1 MLAKSASPLEL
12 WQKNMAKASKRGQQ
26 ILKDKLRQLG
36 LSQTASQVLEKAG
49 SIGVA
54 KRFFQGDD
62 IRQDTFIQLCQFL
75 GIDWQEA
82 IARTPQV
89 DLKEVQQI
97 SNFLGRTAELQQL
110 EHLVMEERCQII
122 TILGMG
128 GMGKTSLASQLA
140 HQLKGEFEFTIWRSL
155 RNAPSCQSILTD
167 ILQFLSHPQPLELP
181 DNLTAQL
188 DLLMRYLQ
196 TRRCLLVLDNWES
209 ILNDYDLSTSRTN
222 RNYYRSGY
230 EGYGDL
236 VRYIGESNHQ
246 SCLVV
251 TSREA
256 PPELSR
262 LMGSSVR
269 SLHLSGLSQQDGLQ
283 IFEQDA
289 LSATTAEWEEI
300 ITHYAGN
307 PLALKIV
314 AAGIRD
320 LLGGDVEQMLT
331 LMREGGLTFG
341 DIQDLLQRQFLRLS
355 EAEQEVMYWLAIARE
370 PISAIALKE
379 NLLSIASK
387 QKLIVTL
394 ELLKKRSLIEVTST
408 GFTLQPVV
416 MEYVNYQFIDQIYQ
430 EINFVE
436 QKINLLHS
444 HALIEATAKDYIR
457 DAQIR
462 FILQPIADKVGY
474 QAIAEALIRLKA
486 ETTPKQGYAG
496 GNLLN
501 LLCCLNIDLTGY
513 DFSNLSIWQADLRE
527 VELPQVNFTNCDLTR
542 SAFRVTFSSVI
553 ATAFSPDGKILAT
566 SDVRGWIYLWRVA
579 DGSQLLKTPAHS
591 EFIFSLAFSKDG
603 QMLASGGLDRMVK
616 LWNVNTGACLL
627 EIEAHALGVA
637 SIAFSPDDL
646 LMASG
651 GGDRTV
657 KLTEVATGKCVTTLE
672 GHEQIVRSVAF
683 SPDGQ
688 MVASCSLD
696 HTIKLWSVQTGE
708 CIRTIVNTNAVYSV
722 AFAPQSDRADGQLA
736 SAGEDSL
743 IKIWDIH
750 TGKIVKA
757 IAGHQKQIWS
767 IAFSADG
774 QMLASAGDD
783 ETVKLWS
790 VSTGELIRTLYGHKN
805 RIWSVAFSPDAKTLV
820 SGSDDRIVKLWDVD
834 TGQCIRTIQGY
845 HKATKPVAFSP
856 DNKLLFSFS
865 YEEQSVRVW
874 DVQNAK
880 CLRNFDLG
888 TSGVMQ
894 VAFSPD
900 QKTFACGNYDHTIKL
915 FNVKNGTC
923 SQILQGHSAWVRFVA
938 FTANG
943 EILASGSGD
952 QTIKLWHLPTS
963 KCLYTLCGHHSPVQ
977 TLAIHPNGKILASGS
992 WDGMI
997 KIWDLRSHE
1006 CLFTFAE
1013 HSDRIESLAFCEDG
1027 ILISG
1032 SMDRS
1037 IKFWNLATGAC
1048 ERTILS
1054 QFPVWTIAL
1063 NPKLPILAFGGY
1075 AAEVKLWCL
1084 QSHQYLNNLEEKFD
1098 IGYMGDVIFSDDG
1111 QILANGSEDG
1121 VNRLWDLQSGKS
1133 LKLLK
1138 IPKPY
1143 EDMNITRIKGL
1154 TDAQKS
1160 TLKALGAVDL

>member
-1 MLAKSASPLEL
+1 
-12 WQKNMAKASKRGQQ
+12 MAKASKRGQQ

-89 DLKEVQQI
+89 DLKEAQQVI
-97 SNFLGRTAELQQL
+97 NFLGRTAELQQL
-110 EHLVMEERCQII
+110 EQWVISDRYQIV

-140 HQLKGEFEFTIWRSL
+140 HQLKEEFEFTIWRSL
-155 RNAPSCQSILTD
+155 RNAPSFASILTD

-181 DNLTAQL
+181 DNLPAQL
-188 DLLMRYLQ
+188 DLLMRYLDA
-196 TRRCLLVLDNWES
+196 RRCLLVIDNWES
-209 ILNDYDLSTSRTN
+209 ILSDRY
-222 RNYYRSGY
+222 YYRAGY

-236 VRYIGESNHQ
+236 IRYIGERNHQ

-262 LMGSSVR
+262 LMGGSVR

-283 IFEQDA
+283 ILAKESMGAND
-289 LSATTAEWEEI
+289 AEWQEI

-320 LLGGDVEQMLT
+320 LLGGDVSQMLA

-355 EAEQEVMYWLAIARE
+355 ESEQEVMYWLAIARE

-379 NLLSIASK
+379 NLLSIESK

-394 ELLKKRSLIEVTST
+394 ELLKKRSLIEVMAN

-416 MEYVNYQFIDQIYQ
+416 MEYVNYQFIDKICQ
-430 EINFVE
+430 EINCTE

-462 FILQPIADKVGY
+462 FILQPIADKLGY
-474 QAIAEALIRLKA
+474 QAIAATLTRLKA
-486 ETTPKQGYAG
+486 ETVPKQGYAG
-496 GNLLN
+496 GNLVN

-527 VELPQVNFTNCDLTR
+527 VELHQVNFTNCDLAR
-542 SAFRVTFSSVI
+542 SAFRVTFSSVM
-553 ATAFSPDGKILAT
+553 ATVFSPDGKILAT

-579 DGSQLLKTPAHS
+579 DGSQLLKTHAHS
-591 EFIFSLAFSKDG
+591 EFIFALAFSHDG
-603 QMLASGGLDRMVK
+603 QMMASGSLDRMVK
-616 LWNVNTGACLL
+616 LWNVNTGECLL
-627 EIEAHALGVA
+627 SIQTHALGVA
-637 SIAFSPDDL
+637 SMVFSPDDRL
-646 LMASG
+646 IASC

-657 KLTEVATGKCVTTLE
+657 KLTEVATGKCVMTLE
-672 GHEQIVRSVAF
+672 GHQQIVRSVAF

-696 HTIKLWSVQTGE
+696 HTIKLWSIQTGE
-708 CIRTIVNTNAVYSV
+708 CIRTIVDTNAVYSV
-722 AFAPQSDRADGQLA
+722 AFAPQSDRSDGQLA
-736 SAGEDSL
+736 SAGEDGL
-743 IKIWDIH
+743 VKIWDVH

-774 QMLASAGDD
+774 QMLVSAGDD

-790 VSTGELIRTLYGHKN
+790 VNTGEVIRTLYGHKN
-805 RIWSVAFSPDAKTLV
+805 RIWAVTFSPDAKTLV

-856 DNKLLFSFS
+856 DNNLLFSFS

-900 QKTFACGNYDHTIKL
+900 QQTFACGNYDHTIKI
-915 FNVKNGTC
+915 FDAKNGTC

-963 KCLYTLCGHHSPVQ
+963 KCLNTLHGHHSPVQ
-977 TLAIHPNGKILASGS
+977 ALAIHPNGEILASGS

-1006 CLFTFAE
+1006 CLITFAE
-1013 HSDRIESLAFCEDG
+1013 HSDRIESLAFSQDD

-1032 SMDRS
+1032 SMDRLL
-1037 IKFWNLATGAC
+1037 KFWNLTTGSC
-1048 ERTILS
+1048 IRTLPT
-1054 QFPVWTIAL
+1054 QFPVWTISL
-1063 NPKLPILAFGGY
+1063 NPKLSILAFGGY

-1084 QSHQYLNNLEEKFD
+1084 QTNQYLNNLKEKLD

-1111 QILANGSEDG
+1111 QILANGGEDG

-1133 LKLLK
+1133 LKSLK
-1138 IPKPY
+1138 IPRPY

-1160 TLKALGAVDL
+1160 TLKALGAVELV

>member
-1 MLAKSASPLEL
+1 
-12 WQKNMAKASKRGQQ
+12 MAKASKRGQQ

-82 IARTPQV
+82 IAKTPQV
-89 DLKEVQQI
+89 DLKEAQQAI
-97 SNFLGRTAELQQL
+97 NFLGRNDELQQL
-110 EHLVMEERCQII
+110 EQWIISDRYQIV

-140 HQLKGEFEFTIWRSL
+140 HQLKEEFEFTIWRSL
-155 RNAPSCQSILTD
+155 CNAPSFASILTD
-167 ILQFLSHPQPLELP
+167 ILQFLSHPLPLELP
-181 DNLTAQL
+181 DNLPAQL
-188 DLLMRYLQ
+188 DLLMRYLDA
-196 TRRCLLVLDNWES
+196 RRCLLVIDNWES
-209 ILNDYDLSTSRTN
+209 ILSDRSGYLSG
-222 RNYYRSGY
+222 YRSGY

-236 VRYIGESNHQ
+236 IRYIGERNHQ

-262 LMGSSVR
+262 LMGGSVR
-269 SLHLSGLSQQDGLQ
+269 SLPLSGLSQQDGLQ
-283 IFEQDA
+283 ILARESMGAND
-289 LSATTAEWEEI
+289 AEWQEI

-320 LLGGDVEQMLT
+320 LLSGDVSQMLA

-355 EAEQEVMYWLAIARE
+355 ESEQEVMYWLAIARE
-370 PISAIALKE
+370 PISAISLKE
-379 NLLSIASK
+379 NLLSIESK

-394 ELLKKRSLIEVTST
+394 ELLKKRSLIEVMAN

-416 MEYVNYQFIDQIYQ
+416 MEYVNYQFIDKICQ
-430 EINFVE
+430 EINCTA

-462 FILQPIADKVGY
+462 FILQPIADKLGY
-474 QAIAEALIRLKA
+474 QAIAATLNRLKA
-486 ETTPKQGYAG
+486 ETIPKQGYAG
-496 GNLLN
+496 GNLIN

-527 VELPQVNFTNCDLTR
+527 VELPQVNFTNSDLAR

-603 QMLASGGLDRMVK
+603 QMMASGSIDRTVK

-627 EIEAHALGVA
+627 SIEAHALGVA

-646 LMASG
+646 LIASG

-657 KLTEVATGKCVTTLE
+657 KLTEVATGKCVMTLE

-696 HTIKLWSVQTGE
+696 HTIKLWSVTTGE
-708 CIRTIVNTNAVYSV
+708 CVRTIVDTNAVYSV
-722 AFAPQSDRADGQLA
+722 AFAPQNDRTDGQLA
-736 SAGEDSL
+736 SAGEDCL
-743 IKIWDIH
+743 VKIWDMH

-774 QMLASAGDD
+774 QMLVSAGDD

-790 VSTGELIRTLYGHKN
+790 VNTGEVIRTLYGHKN
-805 RIWSVAFSPDAKTLV
+805 RIWSVTFSPDAKTLV

-856 DNKLLFSFS
+856 DNNLLFSFS

-874 DVQNAK
+874 DVQNTK

-900 QKTFACGNYDHTIKL
+900 QQTFACGNYDHTIKI
-915 FNVKNGTC
+915 FNSKNGTC

-938 FTANG
+938 FIANG

-963 KCLYTLCGHHSPVQ
+963 KCLNTLHGHHSPVQ
-977 TLAIHPNGKILASGS
+977 ALAIHPNGETLASGS

-997 KIWDLRSHE
+997 KIWDLRSQE
-1006 CLFTFAE
+1006 CLMTFEE
-1013 HSDRIESLAFCEDG
+1013 HRDRIESLAFSQDD

-1032 SMDRS
+1032 SMDHS
-1037 IKFWNLATGAC
+1037 LKFWNLTTGSC
-1048 ERTILS
+1048 IRTLPT

-1063 NPKLPILAFGGY
+1063 NPKLSILAFGGY

-1084 QSHQYLNNLEEKFD
+1084 QTHQYLNNLEEKFD
-1098 IGYMGDVIFSDDG
+1098 IGYMGDVIFSADG

-1133 LKLLK
+1133 LQSLK

-1143 EDMNITRIKGL
+1143 EDMNITGIKGL

-1160 TLKALGAVDL
+1160 TLKALGAVDLI

>member
-1 MLAKSASPLEL
+1 
-12 WQKNMAKASKRGQQ
+12 MAKASKRGQQ

-283 IFEQDA
+283 IFEHDA

-387 QKLIVTL
+387 QNLIVTL

-805 RIWSVAFSPDAKTLV
+805 RIWSVAFSPDARTLV

-977 TLAIHPNGKILASGS
+977 TLAIHPNGEILASGS

>member
-1 MLAKSASPLEL
+1 
-12 WQKNMAKASKRGQQ
+12 MAKVSKRGQQ

-36 LSQTASQVLEKAG
+36 LSQTASQVLERAG

-62 IRQDTFIQLCQFL
+62 IRQDTFIQICEFL
-75 GIDWQEA
+75 GVDWQDA

-110 EHLVMEERCQII
+110 EHLVMEERCQIV

-128 GMGKTSLASQLA
+128 GMGKTTLASQLV
-140 HQLKGEFEFTIWRSL
+140 HKLQGEFEFTIWRSL
-155 RNAPSCQSILTD
+155 RNAPSCESILTD

-181 DNLTAQL
+181 DTLTAQL
-188 DLLMRYLQ
+188 DLLIRYLQ
-196 TRRCLLVLDNWES
+196 ARRCLLVLDNWES

-222 RNYYRSGY
+222 RNYYRTGY

-289 LSATTAEWEEI
+289 LSATAAEWQEI

-341 DIQDLLQRQFLRLS
+341 DIQDLLQRQFSRLS

-387 QKLIVTL
+387 QNLIVTL

-474 QAIAEALIRLKA
+474 QAIAAALIRLKA

-527 VELPQVNFTNCDLTR
+527 VELPQVNFTNCDLAR

-646 LMASG
+646 LIASG

-657 KLTEVATGKCVTTLE
+657 KLTEVKTGQCLMTLE

-683 SPDGQ
+683 SPDGKI
-688 MVASCSLD
+688 MASCSLD

-708 CIRTIVNTNAVYSV
+708 CLHTMVEVNAVYSL
-722 AFAPQSDRADGQLA
+722 AFAPQIDVNSSDGQLA
-736 SAGEDSL
+736 SAGEDGL
-743 IKIWDIH
+743 IKIWDTN
-750 TGKIVKA
+750 TGQIISA

-856 DNKLLFSFS
+856 DGNLLFSFS

-900 QKTFACGNYDHTIKL
+900 QQTFACGNYDHTIKL

-938 FTANG
+938 FTADG

-952 QTIKLWHLPTS
+952 QTIKLWHLQTS
-963 KCLYTLCGHHSPVQ
+963 QCLNTLCGHHSPVQ
-977 TLAIHPNGKILASGS
+977 TLAIHPNGEILASGS

-997 KIWDLRSHE
+997 KIWDLRSHK
-1006 CLFTFAE
+1006 CLITLAE

-1037 IKFWNLATGAC
+1037 IKFWNLATGSC

-1063 NPKLPILAFGGY
+1063 NPRLPILAFGGY

-1098 IGYMGDVIFSDDG
+1098 IGYMGDVIFSADG

-1143 EDMNITRIKGL
+1143 EDMNITKIKGL

-1160 TLKALGAVDL
+1160 TLKALGAIDL

>member
-1 MLAKSASPLEL
+1 
-12 WQKNMAKASKRGQQ
+12 MAKASKRGQQ

-82 IARTPQV
+82 IAKTPQV
-89 DLKEVQQI
+89 DLKEAQQVG
-97 SNFLGRTAELQQL
+97 NFYGRTTELQQL
-110 EHLVMEERCQII
+110 EQWVISDRYQIV

-140 HQLKGEFEFTIWRSL
+140 HQLKEEFEFTIWRSL
-155 RNAPSCQSILTD
+155 RNAPSFASILTD

-181 DNLTAQL
+181 DNLPAQL
-188 DLLMRYLQ
+188 DLLMRYLDA
-196 TRRCLLVLDNWES
+196 RRCLLVIDNWES
-209 ILNDYDLSTSRTN
+209 ILSDRSGYLSG
-222 RNYYRSGY
+222 YRSGY

-236 VRYIGESNHQ
+236 IRYIGERNHQ
-246 SCLVV
+246 SCLVF

-269 SLHLSGLSQQDGLQ
+269 SLPLSGLSQQDGLQ
-283 IFEQDA
+283 ILARESMGAND
-289 LSATTAEWEEI
+289 AEWQEI

-320 LLGGDVEQMLT
+320 LLGGDVSQMLA

-355 EAEQEVMYWLAIARE
+355 ESEQEVMYWLAIARE
-370 PISAIALKE
+370 PISVIALKE
-379 NLLSIASK
+379 NLLSIESK

-394 ELLKKRSLIEVTST
+394 ELLKKRSLIEVMAN

-416 MEYVNYQFIDQIYQ
+416 MEYVNYQFIDKICQ
-430 EINFVE
+430 EINFTE

-462 FILQPIADKVGY
+462 FILQPIADKLGY
-474 QAIAEALIRLKA
+474 QAIATTLTRLKA
-486 ETTPKQGYAG
+486 ETVPKQGYAG
-496 GNLLN
+496 GNLVN

-527 VELPQVNFTNCDLTR
+527 VELPQVNFTNCDLAR

-553 ATAFSPDGKILAT
+553 ATAFSPDGKIIAT

-627 EIEAHALGVA
+627 SIEAHALGVA

-646 LMASG
+646 LIASG

-657 KLTEVATGKCVTTLE
+657 KLTEVATGKCMTTLE

-688 MVASCSLD
+688 MIASCSLD
-696 HTIKLWSVQTGE
+696 RTIKLWSVSTGE
-708 CIRTIVNTNAVYSV
+708 CVRTIVDTNAVYSV
-722 AFAPQSDRADGQLA
+722 AFAPQSDRSDGQIA
-736 SAGEDSL
+736 SAGEDCL
-743 IKIWDIH
+743 VKIWDIH

-774 QMLASAGDD
+774 QMLVSAGDD

-790 VSTGELIRTLYGHKN
+790 VDTGEVIRTLYGHKN
-805 RIWSVAFSPDAKTLV
+805 RIWSVTFSHDAKTLV

-834 TGQCIRTIQGY
+834 TGQCIRTIRGY

-874 DVQNAK
+874 YAQNAK

-900 QKTFACGNYDHTIKL
+900 QQTFACGNYYHTIKI

-923 SQILQGHSAWVRFVA
+923 TQILQGHSAWVRFVA

-963 KCLYTLCGHHSPVQ
+963 KCLNTLHGHHSPVQ
-977 TLAIHPNGKILASGS
+977 ALAIHPKVEILASGS

-997 KIWDLRSHE
+997 KIWDLRSQE
-1006 CLFTFAE
+1006 CLITLSE
-1013 HSDRIESLAFCEDG
+1013 HSDRIESLAFSQDD

-1032 SMDRS
+1032 SMDHS
-1037 IKFWNLATGAC
+1037 LKFWNLTTGFC
-1048 ERTILS
+1048 VSTLPS

-1063 NPKLPILAFGGY
+1063 NPKLSILAFGGY

-1084 QSHQYLNNLEEKFD
+1084 QTHQYLNNL
-1098 IGYMGDVIFSDDG
+1098 
-1111 QILANGSEDG
+1111 
-1121 VNRLWDLQSGKS
+1121 
-1133 LKLLK
+1133 
-1138 IPKPY
+1138 
-1143 EDMNITRIKGL
+1143 
-1154 TDAQKS
+1154 
-1160 TLKALGAVDL
+1160 

>member
-1 MLAKSASPLEL
+1 
-12 WQKNMAKASKRGQQ
+12 MAKASKRGQQ

-283 IFEQDA
+283 IFEHDA

-387 QKLIVTL
+387 QNLIVTL

-977 TLAIHPNGKILASGS
+977 TLAIHPNGEILASGS

>member
-1 MLAKSASPLEL
+1 
-12 WQKNMAKASKRGQQ
+12 MAKASKRGQQ

-89 DLKEVQQI
+89 DLKEAQQVI
-97 SNFLGRTAELQQL
+97 NFLGRTAELQQL
-110 EHLVMEERCQII
+110 EQWVISDRYQIV

-140 HQLKGEFEFTIWRSL
+140 HQLKEEFEFTIWRSL
-155 RNAPSCQSILTD
+155 RNAPSFASILTD

-181 DNLTAQL
+181 DNLPAQL
-188 DLLMRYLQ
+188 DLLMRYLDA
-196 TRRCLLVLDNWES
+196 RRCLLVIDNWES
-209 ILNDYDLSTSRTN
+209 ILSDRY
-222 RNYYRSGY
+222 YYRSGY

-236 VRYIGESNHQ
+236 IRYIGERNHQ
-246 SCLVV
+246 SCLVI

-262 LMGSSVR
+262 LMGGSVR
-269 SLHLSGLSQQDGLQ
+269 SLHLSGLSQLDGLQ
-283 IFEQDA
+283 ILARESMGAND
-289 LSATTAEWEEI
+289 AEWQEI

-320 LLGGDVEQMLT
+320 LLGGDVSQMLA
-331 LMREGGLTFG
+331 LMREGGLNFG

-355 EAEQEVMYWLAIARE
+355 ESEQEVMYWLAIARE

-379 NLLSIASK
+379 NLLSIESK

-394 ELLKKRSLIEVTST
+394 ELLKKRSLIEVMAN

-416 MEYVNYQFIDQIYQ
+416 MEYVNYQFIDKICQ
-430 EINFVE
+430 EINCTE

-462 FILQPIADKVGY
+462 FILQPIADKLGY
-474 QAIAEALIRLKA
+474 QAIASTLTRLKA
-486 ETTPKQGYAG
+486 ETVPKQGYAG
-496 GNLLN
+496 GNLVN

-527 VELPQVNFTNCDLTR
+527 VELHQVNFNNSDLAR
-542 SAFRVTFSSVI
+542 SAFRVTFSSVM

-579 DGSQLLKTPAHS
+579 DGSQLLKTHAHS
-591 EFIFSLAFSKDG
+591 EFIFSLTFSKDG
-603 QMLASGGLDRMVK
+603 QMMASGSLDRMVK

-627 EIEAHALGVA
+627 SIEAHALGVA

-646 LMASG
+646 LIASG

-696 HTIKLWSVQTGE
+696 HTIKLWSVPTGE
-708 CIRTIVNTNAVYSV
+708 CVRTIVDTNAVYSV
-722 AFAPQSDRADGQLA
+722 AFAPQSDRSDGQLA
-736 SAGEDSL
+736 SAGEDCL
-743 IKIWDIH
+743 VKIWDIH

-774 QMLASAGDD
+774 QMLVSAGDD

-790 VSTGELIRTLYGHKN
+790 VNTGEVIRTLYGHKN
-805 RIWSVAFSPDAKTLV
+805 RIWAVTFSPDAKTLV

-856 DNKLLFSFS
+856 DNNLLFSFS

-900 QKTFACGNYDHTIKL
+900 QQTFACGNYDHTIKI

-952 QTIKLWHLPTS
+952 QTIKLWHLQTS
-963 KCLYTLCGHHSPVQ
+963 KCLNTLHGHHSPIQ
-977 TLAIHPNGKILASGS
+977 ALAIHPNGEILASGS

-1006 CLFTFAE
+1006 CLITFAE
-1013 HSDRIESLAFCEDG
+1013 HSDRIESLAFSQDD

-1037 IKFWNLATGAC
+1037 LKFWNLTTGSCAS
-1048 ERTILS
+1048 TLS
-1054 QFPVWTIAL
+1054 TQFPVWTIAL
-1063 NPKLPILAFGGY
+1063 NPKLSILAFGGY

-1084 QSHQYLNNLEEKFD
+1084 RTHQYLNNLEEEFN
-1098 IGYMGDVIFSDDG
+1098 IGYMGDVIFSADG
-1111 QILANGSEDG
+1111 QILASGSDDG
-1121 VNRLWDLQSGKS
+1121 ANRLWDLQSGKS

-1138 IPKPY
+1138 IPRPY

-1160 TLKALGAVDL
+1160 TLKALGAVELV